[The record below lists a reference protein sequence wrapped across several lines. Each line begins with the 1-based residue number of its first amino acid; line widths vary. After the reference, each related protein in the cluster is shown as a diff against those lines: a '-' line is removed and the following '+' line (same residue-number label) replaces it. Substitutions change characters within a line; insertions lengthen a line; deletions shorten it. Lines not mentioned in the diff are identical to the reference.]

1 MRPTMKVK
9 FVADAE
15 LKHGDGTV
23 EFSAK
28 VGDILD
34 LADDVAQRWMKRN
47 KCVLYTQVDEMV
59 DLDLEIA
66 KEEEE
71 KKAEDEPLVE
81 PKPKA
86 KK

>member
-1 MRPTMKVK
+1 MKVK

-28 VGDILD
+28 AGDILD

>member
-28 VGDILD
+28 AGDILD